1 VVIHEEIDN
10 EKVSGNEGRE
20 DKNHDSGKEEACPEL
35 DTEFASTLCTEK
47 LLVDLA
53 SVVEHKVED
62 AEHQDPLQCPREELS
77 LAEKG
82 DGDRQIQDILVE
94 QGNHVVLSSHQA
106 IGDV

>member
-20 DKNHDSGKEEACPEL
+20 DKNHDPGKEKACSEF
-35 DTEFASTLCTEK
+35 DTEFASTLCAEK

-62 AEHQDPLQCPREELS
+62 AEHQDPLQCPGEELS
-77 LAEKG
+77 LA
-82 DGDRQIQDILVE
+82 
-94 QGNHVVLSSHQA
+94 
-106 IGDV
+106 